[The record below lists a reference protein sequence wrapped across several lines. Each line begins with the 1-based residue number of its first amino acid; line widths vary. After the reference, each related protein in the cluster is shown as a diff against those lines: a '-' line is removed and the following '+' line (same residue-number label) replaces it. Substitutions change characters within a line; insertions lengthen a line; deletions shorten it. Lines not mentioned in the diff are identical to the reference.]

1 MINKLYNYKSGY
13 RYNVALDATKG
24 REIQLILFKWGLYL
38 LFWQLQQEND
48 YYYEI
53 CFKSR
58 KHCTKLLRDCMILA
72 NIPKLSL
79 LINNSQQWPRAFYL
93 RCALC
98 LTHYRVSWF
107 SYMISKSET
116 KKTSE
121 KVTFNIQKSFLCQS
135 VCVVNKCS
143 TCYFTKE
150 LVSNQA
156 LFA

>member
-1 MINKLYNYKSGY
+1 M
-13 RYNVALDATKG
+13 
-24 REIQLILFKWGLYL
+24 QLKVEKFKRNISILFKRGLYL

-48 YYYEI
+48 YYYKI
-53 CFKSR
+53 CI
-58 KHCTKLLRDCMILA
+58 ILA

-79 LINNSQQWPRAFYL
+79 LVNNSQQWPRAFYL

-116 KKTSE
+116 KKTSA

-135 VCVVNKCS
+135 ICVVNKCS

-156 LFA
+156 FFCIIETCKQTINIFACTEQSLTVLAL